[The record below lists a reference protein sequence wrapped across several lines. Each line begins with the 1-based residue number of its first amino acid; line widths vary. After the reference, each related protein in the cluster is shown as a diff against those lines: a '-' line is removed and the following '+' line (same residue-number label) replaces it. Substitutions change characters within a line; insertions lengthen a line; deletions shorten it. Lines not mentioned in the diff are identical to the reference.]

1 MTRWL
6 TFALLFAATPLVAQ
20 QDSLMREAVRLATEG
35 QSDSARAIVESQLN
49 RLSPSDA
56 SYAELL
62 FTAGMVSDTARV
74 AAQYFRRV
82 SIEYS
87 RSPWADMALLR
98 LAQLA
103 FAAGDLADVRRY
115 TGRIILDYPLSPVR
129 GQAAFWAG
137 RAEFDLDDPVAACR
151 HMDDAERNTA
161 DNIELAN
168 QVAFYLQRCASVLAG
183 GASRADS
190 ASADESNRGGV
201 TVYAV
206 QVAAVSSAAAA
217 DQAMRALGAAGHPA
231 RVFKDT
237 DGLLKIR
244 VGRFRRRQDA
254 EALVPELRRVIGG
267 SPFVVEERR

>member
-6 TFALLFAATPLVAQ
+6 MFALLVTATPSVAQ
-20 QDSLMREAVRLATEG
+20 QDSLMLEAVRLATEG
-35 QSDSARAIVESQLN
+35 QSDSARAIVESQLG
-49 RLSPSDA
+49 RLSSNDA
-56 SYAELL
+56 LYAEVL

-74 AAQYFRRV
+74 AARYFRRV

-87 RSPWADMALLR
+87 RSPWADMALMR

-103 FAAGDLADVRRY
+103 FAAGDLEDVQRY
-115 TGRIILDYPLSPVR
+115 AQRILLDYPLSPVR

-137 RAEFDLDDPVAACR
+137 RAAFDLDDTVGACR
-151 HMDDAERNTA
+151 QMDEAERNTG

-168 QVAFYLQRCASVLAG
+168 QVAFYLQRCTSVLT
-183 GASRADS
+183 AD
-190 ASADESNRGGV
+190 ANAADTAVPDRGGG

-217 DQAMRALGAAGHPA
+217 DQAMQALRAAGHPA
-231 RVFKDT
+231 RVFKDD

-254 EALVPELRRVIGG
+254 EALVPALRRVIGG
-267 SPFVVEERR
+267 SPFVVEEQQ

>member
-6 TFALLFAATPLVAQ
+6 MFALLVTATPLAAQ

-35 QSDSARAIVESQLN
+35 QSDSARAIVESQLG
-49 RLSPSDA
+49 RLSPDDA
-56 SYAELL
+56 LYAEVL

-103 FAAGDLADVRRY
+103 FAAGDLEDVQRY
-115 TGRIILDYPLSPVR
+115 TQRVLLDYPLSPVR

-137 RAEFDLDDPVAACR
+137 RADFDLDDTVGACR
-151 HMDDAERNTA
+151 HMDEAERNTGE
-161 DNIELAN
+161 NIELAN
-168 QVAFYLQRCASVLAG
+168 QVAFYLQRCSGVLAAG
-183 GASRADS
+183 GRDS
-190 ASADESNRGGV
+190 AEADEGNRGGDI
-201 TVYAV
+201 VYAV

-217 DQAMRALGAAGHPA
+217 DQAMQALRAAGHPA
-231 RVFKDT
+231 RVFKDD

-244 VGRFRRRQDA
+244 VGRFRRREQA
-254 EALVPELRRVIGG
+254 EALVPQLRRIIGG
-267 SPFVVEERR
+267 SPYVVEERQ

>member
-1 MTRWL
+1 M
-6 TFALLFAATPLVAQ
+6 FALLVTATPSVAQ
-20 QDSLMREAVRLATEG
+20 QDSLMLEAVRLATEG
-35 QSDSARAIVESQLN
+35 QSDSARAIVESQLG
-49 RLSPSDA
+49 RLSSDDA
-56 SYAELL
+56 LYAEVL

-74 AAQYFRRV
+74 AARYFRRV

-103 FAAGDLADVRRY
+103 FAAGDLDDVQRY
-115 TGRIILDYPLSPVR
+115 TQRILLDYPLSSVR

-137 RAEFDLDDPVAACR
+137 RAEFDLDNTVGACR
-151 HMDDAERNTA
+151 QMDDAERNTG

-168 QVAFYLQRCASVLAG
+168 QVAFYLQRCTSVLAG
-183 GASRADS
+183 ANAADS
-190 ASADESNRGGV
+190 GVTDEGNRGGG

-217 DQAMRALGAAGHPA
+217 DQAMQALRAAGHPA
-231 RVFKDT
+231 RVFKDD

-254 EALVPELRRVIGG
+254 EALVPQLRRVIGG
-267 SPFVVEERR
+267 SPFVVEERQ

>member
-1 MTRWL
+1 L
-6 TFALLFAATPLVAQ
+6 TFALLVAATPLAAQ

-35 QSDSARAIVESQLN
+35 QSDSARAIVESQLA
-49 RLSPSDA
+49 RLSSDDA
-56 SYAELL
+56 LYPEVL

-103 FAAGDLADVRRY
+103 FAAGDLEDVKRY
-115 TGRIILDYPLSPVR
+115 TQRVLLDYPLSPVR

-137 RAEFDLDDPVAACR
+137 RAEFDLDNPVDAC
-151 HMDDAERNTA
+151 HQMDEAERNTG

-168 QVAFYLQRCASVLAG
+168 QVAFYLQRCTGVLSAG
-183 GASRADS
+183 ANAADT
-190 ASADESNRGGV
+190 AATDEGNRSGD

-217 DQAMRALGAAGHPA
+217 DQAMQALRAAGHPA
-231 RVFKDT
+231 RVFKDA

-254 EALVPELRRVIGG
+254 EALVPQLRRVIGG
-267 SPFVVEERR
+267 SPFVVEERQ